1 VDQYTDKE
9 DSLAIEVKRH
19 AGIVI
24 DYFARAGIAQVK
36 IQDQAIAVG
45 DHVQVHGATTGV
57 VDLTIESLRRDDE
70 TLERAERGTWATFPC
85 PRVRVGDKVFLM
97 CKAQRTL

>member
-1 VDQYTDKE
+1 MCSEYLHHELEFIRLRIGNKK
-9 DSLAIEVKRH
+9 DSTVWRM
-19 AGIVI
+19 
-24 DYFARAGIAQVK
+24 
-36 IQDQAIAVG
+36 
-45 DHVQVHGATTGV
+45 HVQVHGATTGV

-97 CKAQRTL
+97 ETVAAD